1 MKKITTLIVIVA
13 INNCLLAQDV
23 HFSNLSF
30 NSIYTSVASMGSSN
44 AKLRATTHYRNQWP
58 TVGKSFQ
65 TIGLNADY
73 RMKVGEGNALG
84 IGLILN
90 RDQAGELSLTKLQA
104 DFAVAYHQRIARYS
118 HLSGGV
124 QFGVTQHSIDET
136 KEEWGNQYNGK
147 EFDPNLPS
155 GEQPLFV
162 PFMNF
167 DIGAGLM
174 WNYDISERNRSSQ
187 TVTKLNFGASIYHA
201 VGGALIYNAGEPEYA
216 RYSITG
222 SAAFV
227 LNHNRYELEPSF
239 VYQLKGK
246 EQQLVLGMLYK
257 VIIRQGSL
265 YTGYYDRLHVSFG
278 GYYRIP
284 NDAIVPTFNLTY
296 DNFQFGVSYDVNVSP
311 LIEASSSVGG
321 IEFTLRF
328 LVR

>member
-1 MKKITTLIVIVA
+1 MKKILTLVIIIA
-13 INNCLLAQDV
+13 MSNCLIAQDI

-30 NSIYTSVASMGSSN
+30 NSFYTSVASMGSSN
-44 AKLRATTHYRNQWP
+44 AKVRATTHYRNQWP

-73 RMKVGEGNALG
+73 KMKIGTNALG
-84 IGLILN
+84 IGLIVN

-104 DFAVAYHQRIARYS
+104 DLAIAYHQRVSQNS

-136 KEEWGNQYNGK
+136 KAEWSNQYNGK
-147 EFDPNLPS
+147 EFDSNLPS
-155 GEQPLFV
+155 GEQALFA

-167 DIGAGLM
+167 DVGAGLM
-174 WNYDISERNRSSQ
+174 WNYNTASRNRYSQ
-187 TVTKLNFGASIYHA
+187 TFTKVDFGVSIYHA
-201 VGGALIYNAGEPEYA
+201 VSGALDYNAGESEYA
-216 RYSITG
+216 RYSLTG
-222 SAAFV
+222 NATYV
-227 LNHNRYELEPSF
+227 LSYNKYELMPSF

-246 EQQLVLGMLYK
+246 ERELVLGLLYN
-257 VIIRQGSL
+257 VVVRQGSM
-265 YTGYYDRLHVSFG
+265 YTGYFDRLHIAFG

-296 DNFQFGVSYDVNVSP
+296 DNFQFGVSYDVNISP

-321 IEFTLRF
+321 VEFTLRF
-328 LVR
+328 LVK

>member
-1 MKKITTLIVIVA
+1 MKKIILLIVIVV
-13 INNCLLAQDV
+13 INNYLLAQDI

-30 NSIYTSVASMGSSN
+30 NSFYTSVASIGSSN

-73 RMKVGEGNALG
+73 KMKVGDGNALG

-104 DFAVAYHQRIARYS
+104 DFAIAYHQRISKNS
-118 HLSGGV
+118 HLSGGM
-124 QFGVTQHSIDET
+124 QLGIIQHIIDET
-136 KEEWGNQYNGK
+136 EGEWGNQYNGK
-147 EFDPNLPS
+147 EFDSNLPS
-155 GEQPLFV
+155 GEQPLFA

-174 WNYDISERNRSSQ
+174 WQYDISERNRFSQ
-187 TVTKLNFGASIYHA
+187 TFTKLNFGASIYHA
-201 VGGALIYNAGEPEYA
+201 FGGAIIYNAGEPEYI

-222 SAAFV
+222 SASYV

-311 LIEASSSVGG
+311 LIEASGSVGG